1 MTSLVAG
8 AVVSAVEAVE
18 ALAELVRQSPK
29 TNPQAQMGLRKATA
43 AAAAWVETYIEC
55 EALEWF
61 NFDPD
66 WDPVQ
71 RMP

>member
-1 MTSLVAG
+1 VAENR
-8 AVVSAVEAVE
+8 SAGS
-18 ALAELVRQSPK
+18 ALR
-29 TNPQAQMGLRKATA
+29 GATA

-71 RMP
+71 RMA

>member
-1 MTSLVAG
+1 MTSFVAG
-8 AVVSAVEAVE
+8 AVLTAAED
-18 ALAELVRQSPK
+18 LAELVRQSPR
-29 TNPQAQMGLRKATA
+29 TNSEAQIGLRKATA

-71 RMP
+71 RMA